1 MTEEI
6 IRRTER
12 FLREQLAAMAE
23 YEGVGQ
29 RAEDYRIEHSLRV
42 ANVGREIAA
51 KEGLDEEKLVV
62 ACLLHDVGYARKF
75 KDDADFLNHGRYS
88 AEIARPFLA
97 SLGYSDA
104 DVDEMCFGIAIHV
117 DDKADF
123 EHERTPLALSVGDA
137 DNIDRFDAY
146 RLDENLLFAD
156 YVNLTLEQQRAYC
169 EKRIAGLTRLRG
181 MEFGTKTATAMWQ
194 EKIDYQLGFVRKL
207 LAQIENSTIEK
218 LIEASAAGC

>member
-1 MTEEI
+1 MKEDI
-6 IRRTER
+6 IRKTER
-12 FLREQLAAMAE
+12 FLREQLAVMAE

-29 RAEDYRIEHSLRV
+29 RAADYRIEHSIRV
-42 ANVGREIAA
+42 ANIGREIAA
-51 KEGLDEEKLVV
+51 KEGLDVEKCVV

-75 KDDADFLNHGRYS
+75 KDEDDYVNHGRYG
-88 AEIARPFLA
+88 AEIAHPFLS

-123 EHERTPLALSVGDA
+123 EHERTPLALTVGDA

-146 RLDENLLFAD
+146 RLYENLHFAD
-156 YVNLTLEQQRAYC
+156 YVNLTLSEQRAYC

-181 MEFGTKTATAMWQ
+181 MAFGTTTATELWH
-194 EKIDYQLGFVRKL
+194 EKIDYQLGFIHKL
-207 LAQIENSTIEK
+207 LTQIENSGIESV
-218 LIEASAAGC
+218 LR